1 MTAPWM
7 DRLPTP
13 EEVEAHAA
21 AHGVEYG
28 CAGRIG
34 LWMLRE
40 EHEPVPLCGE
50 LQLGRGGAEGWD
62 YLWNPHIGEHEDG
75 DTVKLGPGDRLC
87 PLTADGMPVA
97 LVTELAALRAER
109 NALRAAL
116 AVQAAAVRQHDA
128 AQATLRAAEAR
139 DAATLRRREATPGDT
154 LAELAAAREE
164 AQRWNAR
171 ATELETERDAL
182 RTRAEG
188 RTTPPT
194 PAEIA
199 AHPGPWLVQYSD
211 GGYDVLTERAALR
224 YVSTLVGPPLRPVR
238 WWPLEEVPRG

>member
-1 MTAPWM
+1 MTSPWL
-7 DRLPTP
+7 DRLPTA

-62 YLWNPHIGEHEDG
+62 YLWNPHIGEHEGG

-97 LVTELAALRAER
+97 LVTEVEQLR
-109 NALRAAL
+109 
-116 AVQAAAVRQHDA
+116 
-128 AQATLRAAEAR
+128 
-139 DAATLRRREATPGDT
+139 
-154 LAELAAAREE
+154 AELAA
-164 AQRWNAR
+164 
-171 ATELETERDAL
+171 
-182 RTRAEG
+182 
-188 RTTPPT
+188 
-194 PAEIA
+194 
-199 AHPGPWLVQYSD
+199 
-211 GGYDVLTERAALR
+211 ERAVSERLR
-224 YVSTLVGPPLRPVR
+224 AWFTGITNTATADLPPCPRCVGCG
-238 WWPLEEVPRG
+238 EVPE